1 MLMKNKITEVNSLV
15 GMHASPATTV
25 SIAANHDGTPLQA
38 TLALHAA
45 PLGILETTCDEF
57 CSPEEI
63 NRLKNLTFPK
73 RRASYLLGRYAAKA
87 ALWAQQTTI
96 SGGITSAPT
105 EVIITTGVLG
115 QPVLDNVPGLGVTIT
130 HTDGTAAAAIFP
142 LGIPLGI
149 DLEIVSENNREALKD
164 LNTSRETAMTRNA
177 LNESTSARVDTTTT
191 HTLLW
196 SIKEALSKT
205 LGCGLTA
212 STQLFEIKGILQH
225 NLGFIAKFRS
235 EERRVGKECYD

>member
-1 MLMKNKITEVNSLV
+1 M
-15 GMHASPATTV
+15 
-25 SIAANHDGTPLQA
+25 
-38 TLALHAA
+38 
-45 PLGILETTCDEF
+45 
-57 CSPEEI
+57 
-63 NRLKNLTFPK
+63 
-73 RRASYLLGRYAAKA
+73 
-87 ALWAQQTTI
+87 
-96 SGGITSAPT
+96 
-105 EVIITTGVLG
+105 IITTGVLG

-225 NLGFIAKFRS
+225 NLGFIAKFEHFAGHKAMCCIENNMVFALACPQQVELGLDFQTILRWMKTMSIRS
-235 EERRVGKECYD
+235 DR